1 MRHIKLTGLQSVAER
16 LAQEALGARE
26 AARGAATAPIGPV
39 SVLNQD
45 GTRTVM
51 GLGND
56 DGTTM
61 ATHVGDVTPPGVP
74 TGITASAQGLLVT
87 ISWDGS
93 LQGGIPGDFMWV
105 NLMVDGVVVG
115 HLTHAGSQTV
125 RVREGERTITASSED
140 DACLP
145 DGRAFHNRS
154 SPCAPITVTAAALPT
169 KEDTRQVAMLVSLTP
184 SGTAAKEATSQGVMP
199 AMEVGLVARC
209 NFSDS
214 NTAPY
219 PTLSIDGGEP
229 QAIMTNGAPFAYWVA
244 GATLT
249 LLWDGSD
256 WQNCSAPVYGAT
268 ATIGNPAATNVT
280 IDSDSVDFRTGGDHV
295 GGTITRDGAS
305 FNDGSL
311 QLGSWHVDGGDGTS
325 LRYATIGTGNTAS
338 EFGGLYLTRGAG
350 MGIDGRPDGSTAAM
364 VLERGNDGQENVSMF
379 GHNLAFYRRYG
390 SGLSANLMSGAWT
403 EILQNSA
410 WYATRGFLVV
420 VQIYNITLQQNYEWR
435 TIGRISRVNLQA
447 IVGMQ
452 GGYSISGMTVV
463 SDGTHVGYL
472 YVMSDGTVMARAGS
486 FGHYSGQIAVP
497 VGLG

>member
-1 MRHIKLTGLQSVAER
+1 MRHTKLTGLQSVAER

-26 AARGAATAPIGPV
+26 GARGAATAPIGPV

-145 DGRAFHNRS
+145 DGRASHNRS

-199 AMEVGLVARC
+199 AMEVGLVAHC

-268 ATIGNPAATNVT
+268 ATIGNPAAANVA

-311 QLGSWHVDGGDGTS
+311 QLGSWHLDGGDGTT
-325 LRYATIGTGNTAS
+325 LRYATIGTGNTAN

-350 MGIDGRPDGSTAAM
+350 LGIDRRPNGSVAS
-364 VLERGNDGQENVSMF
+364 VLFERGNDGLESVNMY
-379 GHNLAFYRRYG
+379 GHGLSFYRQYG
-390 SGLSANLMSGAWT
+390 SGVSRNLMSAAWESVVAGAV
-403 EILQNSA
+403 
-410 WYATRGFLVV
+410 WYALRGFCAV
-420 VQIYNITLQQNYEWR
+420 VQVLNMTLQPDYAWR
-435 TIGRISRVNLQA
+435 ELGKIDRVTFELISTLPDGRA
-447 IVGMQ
+447 FAGM
-452 GGYSISGMTVV
+452 GSIT
-463 SDGTHVGYL
+463 DGAHIGYL
-472 YVMSDGTVMARAGS
+472 YVMTDGRIMARAASG
-486 FGHYSGQIAVP
+486 GDYSGQISVP
-497 VGLG
+497 VGNQ

>member
-125 RVREGERTITASSED
+125 RVREGERAITASSED

-145 DGRAFHNRS
+145 DGRARHNRS

-199 AMEVGLVARC
+199 AMEVGLVAHC
-209 NFSDS
+209 GFSDS

-268 ATIGNPAATNVT
+268 ATIGNPAAANVT

-311 QLGSWHVDGGDGTS
+311 QIGAYHYEDAGAT
-325 LRYATIGTGNTAS
+325 LRYATVGTGNGPN

-350 MGIDGRPDGSTAAM
+350 IGTDVHPSPDVASIM
-364 VLERGNDGQENVSMF
+364 LERGNDGQETVSMF
-379 GHNLAFYRRYG
+379 GYNLAFYRGYG
-390 SGLSANLMSGAWT
+390 SGLSANLMSGEWT
-403 EILQNSA
+403 ELLQNGA
-410 WYATRGFLVV
+410 WYSIRGFLVV
-420 VQIYNITLQQNYEWR
+420 VQIYNITLQPGYEWR
-435 TIGRISRVNLQA
+435 TIGQISRVNFQVLTE
-447 IVGMQ
+447 MQ
-452 GGYSISGMTVV
+452 MGRSISGMTIV

-472 YVMSDGTVMARAGS
+472 YVMSDGTVMARAAS
-486 FGHYSGQIAVP
+486 SGHYSGQIAVP

>member
-1 MRHIKLTGLQSVAER
+1 MRHTKLTGLQSVAER
-16 LAQEALGARE
+16 MAQAATAARE
-26 AARGAATAPIGPV
+26 ASRGEATTALGPV

-74 TGITASAQGLLVT
+74 TGVTASAQGLLVT

-125 RVREGERTITASSED
+125 RVREGERAITASSED

-145 DGRAFHNRS
+145 DGRASHNRS

-184 SGTAAKEATSQGVMP
+184 SGTAAKEAASQGGMP
-199 AMEVGLVARC
+199 AMEVGLVAHC
-209 NFSDS
+209 NFSDA
-214 NTAPY
+214 NVMPY

-244 GATLT
+244 GTTLT

-268 ATIGNPAATNVT
+268 ATIGNPAAANVT

-311 QLGSWHVDGGDGTS
+311 QIGAYHYEDPSGT
-325 LRYATIGTGNTAS
+325 LRYATVGTGNTAN

-350 MGIDGRPDGSTAAM
+350 IGTDVHPSPDVASIM
-364 VLERGNDGQENVSMF
+364 LERGNDGTETVK
-379 GHNLAFYRRYG
+379 FYGRRFTFNG
-390 SGLSANLMSGAWT
+390 ASLIFEDSGLQTIYAQSG
-403 EILQNSA
+403 
-410 WYATRGFLVV
+410 Y
-420 VQIYNITLQQNYEWR
+420 
-435 TIGRISRVNLQA
+435 
-447 IVGMQ
+447 
-452 GGYSISGMTVV
+452 
-463 SDGTHVGYL
+463 
-472 YVMSDGTVMARAGS
+472 GTVQYRAYNGVCYLTWDVIGIPANGQYIGDAIPSKYAPRLNVFASSTSYSSDHAGS
-486 FGHYSGQIAVP
+486 CWVGGTGNSDIPGRVWLQGYDQSRRLVGSASWFYIA
-497 VGLG
+497 